1 MGDKRSANH
10 FYTKPIHDFK
20 KPRLNCVLQQTTKQN
35 GPGTSKSFSS
45 TKDKKNTI
53 RKF

>member
-10 FYTKPIHDFK
+10 FFTKPTHEFK
-20 KPRLNCVLQQTTKQN
+20 KPRLNVNVLQQTTKQV
-35 GPGTSKSFSS
+35 GPGTSTNFSS

-53 RKF
+53 RK